1 MFVKSVLNM
10 VSLLVI
16 AGSIGVAFAGSY
28 QKSPYVDAEGYCVV
42 DIGSGNPQEICSAKG
57 D

>member
-1 MFVKSVLNM
+1 MFVKSFLNV

-16 AGSIGVAFAGSY
+16 AGSTGVVFAGSE

-42 DIGSGNPQEICSAKG
+42 DIGSGNPQNMFSKR
-57 D
+57 